1 MYIVLSALLFI
12 FGQTEYYDVVEWK
25 ADTIE
30 EAYTALSECQEL
42 TQQALNVLQCELITV
57 EGM

>member
-25 ADTIE
+25 VDTIE
-30 EAYTALSECQEL
+30 EMHTALSECHEIAE
-42 TQQALNVLQCELITV
+42 QALNVLQCELIIIQ
-57 EGM
+57 E